1 MLSLLLSR
9 DTGDEQRVFDRML
22 DGLWRTSAGRFRGA
36 IKEQQE
42 DESVRSRRDRKSVR
56 GETVE
61 TNIDKDEVERNI
73 AAVRASG
80 W

>member
-36 IKEQQE
+36 IKEQE

-61 TNIDKDEVERNI
+61 TNIDKDEMERNI

-80 W
+80 R